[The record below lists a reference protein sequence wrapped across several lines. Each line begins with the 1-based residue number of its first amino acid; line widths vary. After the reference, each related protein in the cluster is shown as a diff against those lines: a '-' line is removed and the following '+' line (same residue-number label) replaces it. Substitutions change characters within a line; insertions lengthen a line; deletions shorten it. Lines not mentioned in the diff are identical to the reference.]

1 MLCCFGHISCGR
13 TSFVHRRSRFPATV
27 SCRVTQ
33 CHAALPRVFR
43 KQLSDLSNVL
53 AEMEARDAQRR
64 EQSQAT
70 KSKARHGEE
79 LERAALYFVQGQEPF
94 EMSAACGAKSST
106 SLWFW
111 PSKTA
116 LNVVSALDSCCVR
129 QWMQYV
135 RQNAWPHS
143 GRSGQNRLRR
153 QKKKSRR
160 HKKMTHAQIW
170 RRSL

>member
-1 MLCCFGHISCGR
+1 VLLWAYLVRKDVICPSPFPIS
-13 TSFVHRRSRFPATV
+13 ATV

-79 LERAALYFVQGQEPF
+79 LERAALY
-94 EMSAACGAKSST
+94 
-106 SLWFW
+106 
-111 PSKTA
+111 
-116 LNVVSALDSCCVR
+116 CV
-129 QWMQYV
+129 
-135 RQNAWPHS
+135 
-143 GRSGQNRLRR
+143 
-153 QKKKSRR
+153 
-160 HKKMTHAQIW
+160 
-170 RRSL
+170 

>member
-53 AEMEARDAQRR
+53 AEMEAAMP
-64 EQSQAT
+64 SVV
-70 KSKARHGEE
+70 SKARLPRARLDMGKSWKE
-79 LERAALYFVQGQEPF
+79 LRCTLYRVKNPLRCQLLVGQI
-94 EMSAACGAKSST
+94 KYVLVVWLQNSSKRSICT
-106 SLWFW
+106 GQLLCQ
-111 PSKTA
+111 A
-116 LNVVSALDSCCVR
+116 VDAVR
-129 QWMQYV
+129 QAERLASQWQK
-135 RQNAWPHS
+135 RAEQ
-143 GRSGQNRLRR
+143 LRR

-160 HKKMTHAQIW
+160 HKKMTHA
-170 RRSL
+170 